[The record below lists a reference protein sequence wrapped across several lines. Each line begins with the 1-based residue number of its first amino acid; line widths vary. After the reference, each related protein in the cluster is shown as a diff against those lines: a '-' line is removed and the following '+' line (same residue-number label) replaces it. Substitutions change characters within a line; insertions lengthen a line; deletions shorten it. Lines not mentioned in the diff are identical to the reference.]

1 MKLTKSKAADYY
13 ICKRLKLLDFLMKK
27 GFEVIDVVP
36 DAKNPLY
43 NCWRFKRTPE
53 ILEAVDEYYS
63 LKPTN

>member
-1 MKLTKSKAADYY
+1 MKLTKERTTEYY

-36 DAKNPLY
+36 DVNNPLY

-53 ILEAVDEYYS
+53 ILVAVDEYYS
-63 LKPTN
+63 LKPNN